1 MDINCSFGCK
11 SHHRFRRADEN
22 KDIIQ
27 IFGFAA
33 HAVPRFSFKL
43 SIVDG
48 SNVIIMKSLSSIIY
62 SVTGSETS
70 SRRNIS
76 QLMKLIIIVLV
87 FILISSSVFH
97 LLMEAEGRGE
107 SYDWFDGF
115 YWTMVTMS
123 TLGYGEITFGEWQG
137 KLFSIAV
144 MLFGMLS
151 MLVILPFAFIR
162 FAYEPWIEAQNEA
175 RTPRRLG
182 ADTRDHVIIT
192 NFDAVS
198 RALIH
203 KLEQYNI
210 TYVLLVRDKN
220 EALRLHDE
228 GFSVAVGELDDP
240 EFYSNVRVD
249 QCSMVVATG
258 KDEANANI
266 AFTVRELVDNRVR
279 VVTLAKSEASVDIL
293 ELAGSSNVI
302 RLGELLGQFLAR
314 RTIANDAMAHV
325 IGHFDE
331 LLIAEAMVMGTPLVG
346 KTLSECNFREM
357 TNTSV
362 VGVWER
368 GEYKGAGPDTK
379 VNESTVLVLAG
390 SKDMIQHYNEIFC
403 IYQKEES
410 HIVILG
416 GGRVGRA
423 AARALAKR
431 GLKYVIIEELPDR
444 IRNEKYY
451 VQGNAARI
459 EVLEKA
465 NIADASAV
473 IVTTGN
479 DDTNIYLTI
488 YCRKLFPEV
497 QIISRANRERNIS
510 TLHRAGADF
519 VASYASMGAN
529 IIFNLL
535 KHSDIL
541 MLAEGLNVFRIEL
554 PEHLEGKS
562 LVESEIRQR
571 TGCSVIAIQREVKGR
586 DTHIVHFSPSEILKS
601 DDELVL
607 IGTIESEEI
616 FLKTYINPS

>member
-1 MDINCSFGCK
+1 
-11 SHHRFRRADEN
+11 
-22 KDIIQ
+22 
-27 IFGFAA
+27 
-33 HAVPRFSFKL
+33 
-43 SIVDG
+43 
-48 SNVIIMKSLSSIIY
+48 MKALSSIIY

-76 QLMKLIIIVLV
+76 QLMKLIIIVMVFVLV
-87 FILISSSVFH
+87 SSSVFH
-97 LLMEAEGRGE
+97 LLMKTEGRSE
-107 SYDWFDGF
+107 NYHWFDGF

-123 TLGYGEITFGEWQG
+123 TLGYGEITFNEWPG
-137 KLFSIAV
+137 KLFSIGV

-175 RTPRRLG
+175 RTPRKLG
-182 ADTRDHVIIT
+182 IDTRDHVIVT

-203 KLEQYNI
+203 KLKQYNI
-210 TYVLLVRDKN
+210 AYVLLVRDKN

-240 EFYSNVRVD
+240 EFYSNVRVE
-249 QCSMVVATG
+249 QCAMVVATG

-390 SKDMIQHYNEIFC
+390 SKNMIQHYNEIFC

-423 AARALAKR
+423 TARALAKR
-431 GLKYVIIEELPDR
+431 GLKYKIVEELPDR
-444 IRNEKYY
+444 IRNENYY
-451 VQGNAARI
+451 VQGSAARI
-459 EVLEKA
+459 EILEKA

-488 YCRKLFPEV
+488 YCRKLFPDV

-554 PEHLEGKS
+554 PDHLEGKS
-562 LVESEIRQR
+562 LIESEIRER
-571 TGCSVIAIQREVKGR
+571 TGCSVIAIQREINGK
-586 DTHIVHFSPSEILKS
+586 DTHIVHFSPSEVLKS

-616 FLKTYINPS
+616 FLKTYVNPS

>member
-1 MDINCSFGCK
+1 
-11 SHHRFRRADEN
+11 
-22 KDIIQ
+22 
-27 IFGFAA
+27 
-33 HAVPRFSFKL
+33 
-43 SIVDG
+43 
-48 SNVIIMKSLSSIIY
+48 MKALSSIIY

-76 QLMKLIIIVLV
+76 QLMKLIIIVMV
-87 FILISSSVFH
+87 FVLISSSVFH
-97 LLMEAEGRGE
+97 VLMKTEGRSE
-107 SYDWFDGF
+107 NYHWFDGF

-123 TLGYGEITFGEWQG
+123 TLGYGEITFNEWPG
-137 KLFSIAV
+137 KLFSIGV

-175 RTPRRLG
+175 RTPRKLG
-182 ADTRDHVIIT
+182 IDMRDHVILT

-203 KLEQYNI
+203 KLKQYNI
-210 TYVLLVRDKN
+210 AYVLLVRDKN

-240 EFYSNVRVD
+240 EFYSNVRVE
-249 QCSMVVATG
+249 QCAMVVATG

-390 SKDMIQHYNEIFC
+390 SKNMIQHYNEIFC

-423 AARALAKR
+423 TARALAKR
-431 GLKYVIIEELPDR
+431 GLKYKIVEELPDR
-444 IRNEKYY
+444 IRNENYY
-451 VQGNAARI
+451 VQGSAARI
-459 EVLEKA
+459 EILEKA

-488 YCRKLFPEV
+488 YCRKLFPDV

-554 PEHLEGKS
+554 PDDLEGKS
-562 LVESEIRQR
+562 LIESEIRER
-571 TGCSVIAIQREVKGR
+571 TGCSVIAIQREINGK
-586 DTHIVHFSPSEILKS
+586 DTHIVHFSPSEVLKS

-616 FLKTYINPS
+616 FLKTYVNPS

>member
-1 MDINCSFGCK
+1 
-11 SHHRFRRADEN
+11 
-22 KDIIQ
+22 
-27 IFGFAA
+27 
-33 HAVPRFSFKL
+33 
-43 SIVDG
+43 
-48 SNVIIMKSLSSIIY
+48 MKALSSVIY
-62 SVTGSETS
+62 SAAGNGASG
-70 SRRNIS
+70 RRNIS
-76 QLMKLIIIVLV
+76 QLMKLIIIVLF
-87 FILISSSVFH
+87 FILVSSWFFH
-97 LLMEAEGRGE
+97 FLMKAEGRGGD
-107 SYDWFDGF
+107 YHWFDGF
-115 YWTMVTMS
+115 YWTMVTMT
-123 TLGYGEITFGEWQG
+123 TLGYGEITFNEWPG

-151 MLVILPFAFIR
+151 MLIILPFAFIR

-175 RTPRRLG
+175 RTPKKLG
-182 ADTRDHVIIT
+182 TETRDHVIIT

-203 KLEQYNI
+203 KLDQYKI
-210 TYVLLVRDKN
+210 SYVLLVRDKN

-240 EFYSNVRVD
+240 KFYSNVRIE
-249 QCSMVVATG
+249 QCAMVVATG

-390 SKDMIQHYNEIFC
+390 SKDMIQHYNEVFC
-403 IYQKEES
+403 IYQKEET

-423 AARALAKR
+423 TARALAKR
-431 GLKYVIIEELPDR
+431 GLKYVIVEELPER

-451 VQGNAARI
+451 VQGSAARLD
-459 EVLEKA
+459 VLEKA

-488 YCRKLFPEV
+488 YCRKLFPDV

-554 PEHLEGKS
+554 PKQLEGKT

-571 TGCSVIAIQREVKGR
+571 TGCSVIAIQREVDGR
-586 DTHIVHFSPSEILKS
+586 DTHIVHFDPLKVLKS

-616 FLKTYINPS
+616 FLKKYVNPS

>member
-1 MDINCSFGCK
+1 
-11 SHHRFRRADEN
+11 
-22 KDIIQ
+22 
-27 IFGFAA
+27 
-33 HAVPRFSFKL
+33 
-43 SIVDG
+43 
-48 SNVIIMKSLSSIIY
+48 MKSISSIIY

-70 SRRNIS
+70 GSRNIS
-76 QLMKLIIIVLV
+76 QLMKLIIIVMVFVLV
-87 FILISSSVFH
+87 SSSVFH
-97 LLMEAEGRGE
+97 LLMKSEGRSE
-107 SYDWFDGF
+107 NYHWFDGF
-115 YWTMVTMS
+115 YWAMVTMS
-123 TLGYGEITFGEWQG
+123 TLGYGEITFNEWPG
-137 KLFSIAV
+137 KLFSIGV

-175 RTPRRLG
+175 RTPRKLG
-182 ADTRDHVIIT
+182 IDMRDHVILT

-203 KLEQYNI
+203 KLKQYNI
-210 TYVLLVRDKN
+210 AYVLLVRDKD

-240 EFYSNVRVD
+240 EFYSNVRVE
-249 QCSMVVATG
+249 QSAMVVATG

-390 SKDMIQHYNEIFC
+390 SKNMIQHYNEIFC

-423 AARALAKR
+423 TARALAKR
-431 GLKYVIIEELPDR
+431 GLKYKIVEELPDR
-444 IRNEKYY
+444 IRNENYY
-451 VQGNAARI
+451 VQGSAARI
-459 EVLEKA
+459 EILEKA

-488 YCRKLFPEV
+488 YCRKLFPDV

-554 PEHLEGKS
+554 PDHLEGKS
-562 LVESEIRQR
+562 LIESEIRER
-571 TGCSVIAIQREVKGR
+571 TGCSVIAIQREINGK
-586 DTHIVHFSPSEILKS
+586 DTHIVHFSPSEVLKS

-616 FLKTYINPS
+616 FLKTYVNPS

>member
-11 SHHRFRRADEN
+11 SHQRFRRADEN

-240 EFYSNVRVD
+240 ELYSNVRVD

-451 VQGNAARI
+451 VQGSAARI

-571 TGCSVIAIQREVKGR
+571 TGCSVIAIQREVKGK
-586 DTHIVHFSPSEILKS
+586 DTHIVHFSPSEVLKS

>member
-1 MDINCSFGCK
+1 
-11 SHHRFRRADEN
+11 
-22 KDIIQ
+22 
-27 IFGFAA
+27 
-33 HAVPRFSFKL
+33 
-43 SIVDG
+43 
-48 SNVIIMKSLSSIIY
+48 MKALSSIIY

-76 QLMKLIIIVLV
+76 QLMKLIIIVMVFVLV
-87 FILISSSVFH
+87 SSSVFH
-97 LLMEAEGRGE
+97 LLMKTEGRSE
-107 SYDWFDGF
+107 NYHWFDGF

-123 TLGYGEITFGEWQG
+123 TLGYGEITFNEWPG
-137 KLFSIAV
+137 KLFSIGV

-175 RTPRRLG
+175 RTPRKLG
-182 ADTRDHVIIT
+182 INMRDHVIVT

-203 KLEQYNI
+203 KLKQYNI
-210 TYVLLVRDKN
+210 AYVLLVRDKN

-240 EFYSNVRVD
+240 EFYSNVRVE
-249 QCSMVVATG
+249 QCAMVVATG

-390 SKDMIQHYNEIFC
+390 SKNMIQHYNEIFC

-423 AARALAKR
+423 TARALAKR
-431 GLKYVIIEELPDR
+431 GLKYKIVEELPDR
-444 IRNEKYY
+444 IRNENYY
-451 VQGNAARI
+451 VQGSAARI
-459 EVLEKA
+459 EILEKA

-488 YCRKLFPEV
+488 YCRKLFPDV

-554 PEHLEGKS
+554 PDHLEGKS
-562 LVESEIRQR
+562 LIESEIRER
-571 TGCSVIAIQREVKGR
+571 TGCSVIAIQREINGK
-586 DTHIVHFSPSEILKS
+586 DTHIVHFSPSEVLKS

-616 FLKTYINPS
+616 FLKTYVNPS

>member
-1 MDINCSFGCK
+1 
-11 SHHRFRRADEN
+11 
-22 KDIIQ
+22 
-27 IFGFAA
+27 
-33 HAVPRFSFKL
+33 
-43 SIVDG
+43 
-48 SNVIIMKSLSSIIY
+48 MKALSSIIY

-76 QLMKLIIIVLV
+76 QLMKLIIIVMVFVLV
-87 FILISSSVFH
+87 SSSVFH
-97 LLMEAEGRGE
+97 LLMKTEGRSE
-107 SYDWFDGF
+107 NYHWFDGF

-123 TLGYGEITFGEWQG
+123 TLGYGEITFNEWPG
-137 KLFSIAV
+137 KLFSIGV

-175 RTPRRLG
+175 RTPRKLG
-182 ADTRDHVIIT
+182 IDMRDHVILT

-203 KLEQYNI
+203 KLKQYNI
-210 TYVLLVRDKN
+210 AYVLLVRDKN

-240 EFYSNVRVD
+240 EFYSNVRVE
-249 QCSMVVATG
+249 QCAMVVATG

-390 SKDMIQHYNEIFC
+390 SKNMIQHYNEIFC

-423 AARALAKR
+423 TARALAKR
-431 GLKYVIIEELPDR
+431 GLKYKIVEELPDR
-444 IRNEKYY
+444 IRNENYY
-451 VQGNAARI
+451 VQGSAARI
-459 EVLEKA
+459 EILEKA

-488 YCRKLFPEV
+488 YCRKLFPDV

-554 PEHLEGKS
+554 PDHLEGKS
-562 LVESEIRQR
+562 LIESEIRER
-571 TGCSVIAIQREVKGR
+571 TGCSVIAIQREINGK
-586 DTHIVHFSPSEILKS
+586 DTHIVHFSPSEVLKS

-616 FLKTYINPS
+616 FLKTYVNPS

>member
-1 MDINCSFGCK
+1 
-11 SHHRFRRADEN
+11 
-22 KDIIQ
+22 
-27 IFGFAA
+27 
-33 HAVPRFSFKL
+33 
-43 SIVDG
+43 
-48 SNVIIMKSLSSIIY
+48 MKSLSSIIY
-62 SVTGSETS
+62 TAARTGSS

-76 QLMKLIIIVLV
+76 QLMKLIVIVLLFV
-87 FILISSSVFH
+87 LVSSSIFL
-97 LLMEAEGRGE
+97 LLMKAEGRE
-107 SYDWFDGF
+107 YYWYDGF

-123 TLGYGEITFGEWQG
+123 TLGYGEITFNEWPG
-137 KLFSIAV
+137 KMFSIGV
-144 MLFGMLS
+144 MLFGMMS

-162 FAYEPWIEAQNEA
+162 FAYEPWIEAQNES
-175 RTPRRLG
+175 RTPRRLSS
-182 ADTRDHVIIT
+182 DICNHVIIT

-203 KLEQYNI
+203 KLDQYSI

-220 EALRLHDE
+220 DALRLHDE

-240 EFYSNVRVD
+240 NFYSNVRVE
-249 QCSMVVATG
+249 QCAMVVATG

-368 GEYKGAGPDTK
+368 GEYKGAGPDTQ
-379 VNESTVLVLAG
+379 VNDSTVLVLAG

-423 AARALAKR
+423 TARALAKR
-431 GLKYVIIEELPDR
+431 GLKYKIVEELPDR

-451 VQGNAARI
+451 VQGSAARM

-473 IVTTGN
+473 IITTGD

-488 YCRKLFPEV
+488 YCRKLFPDI
-497 QIISRANRERNIS
+497 QIISRANRERNVS

-554 PEHLEGKS
+554 PDHLEGKT
-562 LVESEIRQR
+562 LIESEIRQR
-571 TGCSVIAIQREVKGR
+571 TGCSVIAIQREIEGK
-586 DTHIVHFSPSEILKS
+586 DTHLVHFDPSEVLRS

-607 IGTIESEEI
+607 IGTIESEET

>member
-1 MDINCSFGCK
+1 MVF
-11 SHHRFRRADEN
+11 
-22 KDIIQ
+22 
-27 IFGFAA
+27 
-33 HAVPRFSFKL
+33 
-43 SIVDG
+43 
-48 SNVIIMKSLSSIIY
+48 
-62 SVTGSETS
+62 
-70 SRRNIS
+70 
-76 QLMKLIIIVLV
+76 VLV
-87 FILISSSVFH
+87 SSSVFH
-97 LLMEAEGRGE
+97 LLMKSEGRSE
-107 SYDWFDGF
+107 NYHWFDGF

-123 TLGYGEITFGEWQG
+123 TLGYGEITFNEWTG
-137 KLFSIAV
+137 KMFSIGV

-175 RTPRRLG
+175 RTPRKLG
-182 ADTRDHVIIT
+182 IDMRDHVILT

-203 KLEQYNI
+203 KLKQYNI
-210 TYVLLVRDKN
+210 AYVLLVRDKN

-240 EFYSNVRVD
+240 EFYSNVRVE
-249 QCSMVVATG
+249 QCAMVVATG

-390 SKDMIQHYNEIFC
+390 SKNMIQHYNEIFC

-423 AARALAKR
+423 TARALAKR
-431 GLKYVIIEELPDR
+431 GLKYKIVEELPDR
-444 IRNEKYY
+444 IRNENYY
-451 VQGNAARI
+451 VQGSAARI
-459 EVLEKA
+459 EILEKA

-488 YCRKLFPEV
+488 YCRKLFPDV

-554 PEHLEGKS
+554 PDHLEGKS
-562 LVESEIRQR
+562 LIESEIRER
-571 TGCSVIAIQREVKGR
+571 TGCSVIAIQREINGK
-586 DTHIVHFSPSEILKS
+586 DTHIVHFSPSEVLKS

-616 FLKTYINPS
+616 FLKSYVNPS

>member
-1 MDINCSFGCK
+1 
-11 SHHRFRRADEN
+11 
-22 KDIIQ
+22 
-27 IFGFAA
+27 
-33 HAVPRFSFKL
+33 
-43 SIVDG
+43 
-48 SNVIIMKSLSSIIY
+48 MKALSSIIY

-76 QLMKLIIIVLV
+76 QLMKLIIIVMV
-87 FILISSSVFH
+87 FVLISSSVFH
-97 LLMEAEGRGE
+97 LLMKTEGRSE
-107 SYDWFDGF
+107 NYHWFDGF

-123 TLGYGEITFGEWQG
+123 TLGYGEITFNEWPG
-137 KLFSIAV
+137 KLFSIGV

-175 RTPRRLG
+175 RTPRKLG
-182 ADTRDHVIIT
+182 IDMRDHVIVT

-203 KLEQYNI
+203 KLKQYNI
-210 TYVLLVRDKN
+210 AYVLLVRDKN

-240 EFYSNVRVD
+240 EFYSNVRVE
-249 QCSMVVATG
+249 QCAMVVATG

-390 SKDMIQHYNEIFC
+390 SKNMIQHYNEIFC

-423 AARALAKR
+423 TARALAKR
-431 GLKYVIIEELPDR
+431 GLKYKIVEELPDR

-451 VQGNAARI
+451 VQGSAARI
-459 EVLEKA
+459 EILEKA

-488 YCRKLFPEV
+488 YCRKLFPDV

-554 PEHLEGKS
+554 PDHLEGKS
-562 LVESEIRQR
+562 LIESEIRER
-571 TGCSVIAIQREVKGR
+571 TGCSVIAIQREINGK
-586 DTHIVHFSPSEILKS
+586 DTHIVHFSPSEVLKS

-616 FLKTYINPS
+616 FLKTYVNPS

>member
-1 MDINCSFGCK
+1 
-11 SHHRFRRADEN
+11 
-22 KDIIQ
+22 
-27 IFGFAA
+27 
-33 HAVPRFSFKL
+33 
-43 SIVDG
+43 
-48 SNVIIMKSLSSIIY
+48 MKALSSIIY

-76 QLMKLIIIVLV
+76 QLMKLIIIVMV
-87 FILISSSVFH
+87 FVLISSSVFH
-97 LLMEAEGRGE
+97 VLMKTEGRSE
-107 SYDWFDGF
+107 NYHWFDGF

-123 TLGYGEITFGEWQG
+123 TLGYGEITFNEWPG
-137 KLFSIAV
+137 KLFSIGV

-175 RTPRRLG
+175 RTPRKLG
-182 ADTRDHVIIT
+182 INMRDHVIVT

-203 KLEQYNI
+203 KLKQYNI
-210 TYVLLVRDKN
+210 AYVLLVRDKN

-240 EFYSNVRVD
+240 EFYSNVRVE
-249 QCSMVVATG
+249 QCAMVVATG

-390 SKDMIQHYNEIFC
+390 SKNMIQHYNEIFC

-423 AARALAKR
+423 TARALAKR
-431 GLKYVIIEELPDR
+431 GLKYKIVEELPDR
-444 IRNEKYY
+444 IRNENYY
-451 VQGNAARI
+451 VQGSAARI
-459 EVLEKA
+459 EILEKA

-488 YCRKLFPEV
+488 YCRKLFPDV

-554 PEHLEGKS
+554 PDHLEGKS
-562 LVESEIRQR
+562 LIESEIRER
-571 TGCSVIAIQREVKGR
+571 TGCSVIAIQREINGK
-586 DTHIVHFSPSEILKS
+586 DTHIVHFSPSEVLKS

-616 FLKTYINPS
+616 FLKTYVNPS

>member
-1 MDINCSFGCK
+1 
-11 SHHRFRRADEN
+11 
-22 KDIIQ
+22 
-27 IFGFAA
+27 
-33 HAVPRFSFKL
+33 
-43 SIVDG
+43 
-48 SNVIIMKSLSSIIY
+48 MKALSSIIY

-76 QLMKLIIIVLV
+76 QLMKLIIIVMVFVLV
-87 FILISSSVFH
+87 SSSVFH
-97 LLMEAEGRGE
+97 LLMKAEGRSE
-107 SYDWFDGF
+107 NYHWFDGF

-123 TLGYGEITFGEWQG
+123 TLGYGEITFNEWPG
-137 KLFSIAV
+137 KLFSIGV

-175 RTPRRLG
+175 RTPRKLG
-182 ADTRDHVIIT
+182 INMRDHVIVT

-203 KLEQYNI
+203 KLKQYNI
-210 TYVLLVRDKN
+210 AYVLLVRDKN

-240 EFYSNVRVD
+240 EFYSNVRVE
-249 QCSMVVATG
+249 QCAMVVATG

-390 SKDMIQHYNEIFC
+390 SKNMIQHYNEIFC

-423 AARALAKR
+423 TARALAKR
-431 GLKYVIIEELPDR
+431 GLKYKIVEELPDR

-451 VQGNAARI
+451 VQGSAARI
-459 EVLEKA
+459 EILEKA

-488 YCRKLFPEV
+488 YCRKLFPDV

-554 PEHLEGKS
+554 PDDLEGKS
-562 LVESEIRQR
+562 LIESEIRER
-571 TGCSVIAIQREVKGR
+571 TGCSVIAIQREINGK
-586 DTHIVHFSPSEILKS
+586 DTHIVHFSPSEVLKS

-616 FLKTYINPS
+616 FLKTYVNPS